1 MRPQQTEQMVLTTPL
16 KTRVKRRKTRRT
28 TKTLRPQQAGT
39 MVLDHLHA
47 ECCAGREHSS
57 AVHAEQRAAS
67 EGQTPSRTPGIVFS
81 SEATSLNR
89 IRDENVQLVV
99 WRREKVP
106 TFVSVLSDA
115 SLPASALPSFMGETT
130 PGKVVRTMTKA
141 LRSQQG
147 RALSDSH
154 IGELVEDIDK
164 LTGIFANLSGSEK
177 IYVKLETL
185 EDNGCS
191 FWHQD
196 CVPFRLVTTY
206 RGPCTQ
212 WVRPEH
218 SKATLRRRKF
228 DSVHA
233 ENLLLNDVALF
244 KGRDE
249 TEFGESLFDYPGIVH
264 RSPRIE
270 GTGVYRVVLVL
281 DIPASFHQ

>member
-1 MRPQQTEQMVLTTPL
+1 
-16 KTRVKRRKTRRT
+16 
-28 TKTLRPQQAGT
+28 

-47 ECCAGREHSS
+47 ECCAGGEHSP
-57 AVHAEQRAAS
+57 AVHAEQRPAS
-67 EGQTPSRTPGIVFS
+67 EGQTLSRTDRVVFS
-81 SEATSLNR
+81 SEVTSLSR
-89 IRDENVQLVV
+89 IRDEHVQLVV

-130 PGKVVRTMTKA
+130 PGKLVRSMTET

-147 RALSDSH
+147 RALSDSQ

-164 LTGIFANLSGSEK
+164 LTGIFAHLSGSEK
-177 IYVKLETL
+177 VYVKLETL

-218 SKATLRRRKF
+218 SRATLRRRKF

-244 KGRDE
+244 KGRE
-249 TEFGESLFDYPGIVH
+249 KSEFGESLFDYPGIVH

-270 GTGVYRVVLVL
+270 GTGVCRVVLVL
-281 DIPASFHQ
+281 DIPASFHE